1 MIVDELFHLKD
12 YAAIHPAFEAVAR
25 FLASHDVVAMAD
37 GRYDFGCEGGWVNL
51 QTISPKDGSQA
62 VLETHRRMIDVQV
75 PLTGDERIGYA
86 PGPAADDTDY
96 DAEKDIIFDPGQAFD
111 TILGVRRGM
120 FAIFF
125 PQDAHAPGITPVAM
139 RKVVFK
145 LPMPDIAWTHETVKP

>member
-75 PLTGDERIGYA
+75 PLSCVERMGYA
-86 PGPAADDTDY
+86 PCPLDGETVY
-96 DAEKDIIFDPGQAFD
+96 DAAKDVAFYKQPFD
-111 TILGVRRGM
+111 TVVTVRRGM
-120 FAIFF
+120 FAVFF
-125 PQDAHAPGITPVAM
+125 PQDAHAPGITAETL
-139 RKVVFK
+139 RKAVFK
-145 LPMPDIAWTHETVKP
+145 VPLLETTRT